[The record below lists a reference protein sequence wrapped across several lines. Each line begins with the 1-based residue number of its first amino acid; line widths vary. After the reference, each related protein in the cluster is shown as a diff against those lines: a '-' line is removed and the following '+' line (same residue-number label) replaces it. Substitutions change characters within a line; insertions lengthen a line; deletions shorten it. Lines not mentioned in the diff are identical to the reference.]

1 MPRSK
6 RAKVVHLSKVEK
18 KGKELSVKIFN
29 SVQEAAAKYP
39 YIYVFSVDNMRNTH
53 LKDVRTSLSDSRLFF
68 GKTRVMAKALG
79 DSEAESTQPGTH
91 LLRPYLQGAV
101 GLIFSPR
108 SPNEITQFFENFRP
122 MDYARAGTVAVRDFT
137 IPAGTV
143 YSMAGE
149 IPLEH
154 DAPLQHSQEPNLRQ
168 LGVPTRLVR
177 GKVELDAPHAVCKQ
191 GDILSSVQTTLL
203 KMFGLATAE
212 FVVEPVAYWN
222 QETGT
227 VMQLGDGGVKIRSIG
242 HMDVDGDM
250 GDEDDAEEDGDD
262 A

>member
-18 KGKELSVKIFN
+18 KGKDLSVKIFN
-29 SVQEAAAKYP
+29 KVQEAAAKYP

-53 LKDVRTSLSDSRLFF
+53 LKDVRTALADSRLFF

-79 DSEAESTQPGTH
+79 DTEADATQPGTN

-108 SPNEITQFFENFRP
+108 NPEQITQFFDEFRP

-149 IPLEH
+149 IAAEH
-154 DAPLQHSQEPNLRQ
+154 DVPLQHSQEPNLRQ
-168 LGVPTRLVR
+168 LGVPTRLIK
-177 GKVELDAPHAVCKQ
+177 GKVELDAPFEVCKQ
-191 GDILSSVQTTLL
+191 GDILTSIQTTLL

-212 FVVEPVAYWN
+212 FIVEPVAYWS

-227 VMQLGDGGVKIRSIG
+227 VAQLGDGGVKISS
-242 HMDVDGDM
+242 MDVDAAMEVEDEAA
-250 GDEDDAEEDGDD
+250 EDDSDSA
-262 A
+262 